1 MQSTQAD
8 VKDFKKQ
15 LEAGSLQRAYRALI
29 SYMSALR
36 THFAKKYGDSAVSA
50 LYQGFMD
57 MTYFAIFTPAL
68 KARDLKIAIV
78 FNYDA
83 FRFEVWLA
91 ARNRKIQRQYWELF
105 KDSKLDDIRI
115 VEPAEGIDSILERD
129 LAVDFDL
136 DKPEELTA
144 LIEAG
149 TAAFIDKVE
158 KLLAERSSTAG

>member
-1 MQSTQAD
+1 MQSIQTD
-8 VKDFKKQ
+8 VKVYQKQ

-29 SYMSALR
+29 AYMSTLR

-57 MTYFAIFTPAL
+57 MTYFAVFTPAL
-68 KARDLKIAIV
+68 KERDLKIAVV

-105 KDSKLDDIRI
+105 KDYSIEDYRI
-115 VEPAEGIDSILERD
+115 IEPAEGIDSIVECD
-129 LAVDFDL
+129 LAADFDL
-136 DKPEELTA
+136 DKPQELTVK
-144 LIEAG
+144 IEEI
-149 TAAFIDKVE
+149 TVSFIDKME
-158 KLLAERSSTAG
+158 KFLADH